1 MLVSVRV
8 MRLRSDHWD
17 NVKGVLIL
25 LVVFGHVLMEQT
37 AGGETAKQTVR
48 CVYMFHMPAFV
59 FVSGFFGKSERSRS
73 FESILRLVFLYFV
86 FNSLMG
92 FWRGFGTQ
100 SLLTPLASYWYLPA
114 LIAWRVSA
122 HRLAKVR
129 HVLSILFAIAVFIG
143 FLPGIDNTL
152 AAARILAYYPFYM
165 AGYLLP
171 HEKAD
176 AIMEMHPFRRIATG
190 IAAFAAAGFSMWAA
204 ERYLAVP
211 ELTCGPYVEAVE
223 AIGRIAVFAIA
234 ALATFALCFLAPA
247 GKTPLLTTFGKNS
260 LWIFLLHRPAT
271 MVASRWFCRGTA
283 ATAMVC
289 AVALTLLIALA
300 FGNRWIVR
308 PLNRWADQGGLLLTE
323 TDARKTWAARVTVL
337 AVSLGFVVKIIVRA
351 HAG

>member
-1 MLVSVRV
+1 MCEK
-8 MRLRSDHWD
+8 RSSLNRSSYWD
-17 NVKGVLIL
+17 NIKGTLIL

-48 CVYMFHMPAFV
+48 CIYMFHMPAFV

-176 AIMEMHPFRRIATG
+176 AIVEMHPFRRIATG
-190 IAAFAAAGFSMWAA
+190 IAAFAAAGFGMWAA

-211 ELTCGPYVEAVE
+211 ELTCKPYGEAAE
-223 AIGRIAVFAIA
+223 AIGRIAVFAIS
-234 ALATFALCFLAPA
+234 ALATFALCLLSADRRI
-247 GKTPLLTTFGKNS
+247 PLLTAFGRNS

-271 MVASRWFCRGTA
+271 MVASRWFCRGTV
-283 ATAMVC
+283 ATAMAG
-289 AVALTLLIALA
+289 AVALTLLITIA
-300 FGNRWIVR
+300 FGNRWIVL
-308 PLNRWADQGGLLLTE
+308 PLNRWADQGGRLLTE
-323 TDARKTWAARVTVL
+323 TDVRKTWAARVSVL
-337 AVSLGFVVKIIVRA
+337 AVALGFVIKIVFSA